1 MPSETY
7 EYLKNIAEGN
17 ESDRWR
23 YPDDLINRVY
33 PIRGENPSSTKVEL
47 VFPNNEF
54 LEVLGITNDDDI
66 WFWNS
71 FMGNYYTGREYDWYR
86 YEEDWTEGYIIFD
99 LNDENKELV
108 KEIMSYLTPGV
119 RYNLDE
125 HEDGSKVS
133 KYLEKR
139 YERAVE
145 NIIDVYATE
154 QEECKER
161 AIKKELED
169 ETKNPFSRFGIVENV
184 HSWKYTTSVG
194 ILLGLYKMIKDNE
207 LDLKELLTKLIEKYD
222 KVDRGNWNELE
233 YNVWCDD
240 YNRDYVDNQIKEQL
254 ENILEQVKEE
264 LEEGG
269 TDIEEFNK
277 LISKIEEFGG
287 FNRFIPIPDKN
298 IRVRFIKINPETNR
312 VFYQVDKNSS
322 YNWEDRSLS
331 SVEELNTL
339 LYNYEL
345 FETIRKVLRKIL

>member
-7 EYLKNIAEGN
+7 EFLKNIAEGN
-17 ESDRWR
+17 AVDRWR
-23 YPDDLINRVY
+23 YPDDLINNVY
-33 PIRGENPSSTKVEL
+33 PSSKNPSSTKIEL
-47 VFPNNEF
+47 RFNDNEF
-54 LEVLGITNDDDI
+54 LEILGITDDNDI
-66 WFWNS
+66 WTWNT
-71 FMGNYYTGREYDWYR
+71 FMGNYYSGREYDWYR
-86 YEEDWTEGYIIFD
+86 YNEDWREGYIIYDF
-99 LNDENKELV
+99 NDENKELV

-139 YERAVE
+139 YERYVD
-145 NIIDVYATE
+145 NIIDAYATE
-154 QEECKER
+154 HEECKER
-161 AIKKELED
+161 AVKKELED
-169 ETKNPFSRFGIVENV
+169 ETKNPFSRFGIVEEY

-222 KVDRGNWNELE
+222 RVDRGGWDELE

-240 YNRDYVDNQIKEQL
+240 YNRDYVDSQINKEL

-269 TDIEEFNK
+269 VDIEEFNK
-277 LISKIEEFGG
+277 LMSKIEDLGG
-287 FNRFIPIPDKN
+287 FNRFIDIPEKN
-298 IRVRFIKINPETNR
+298 IKVKFIKINPETNR
-312 VFYQVDKNSS
+312 VIYQVQKNSS
-322 YNWEDRSLS
+322 YDLEKRSLS

-339 LYNYEL
+339 FYNYEL
-345 FETIRKVLRKIL
+345 FETIRKILRKIL

>member
-7 EYLKNIAEGN
+7 EFLKNIAEGN
-17 ESDRWR
+17 EVDRWR
-23 YPDDLINRVY
+23 YPDDLINRIY
-33 PIRGENPSSTKVEL
+33 PISKNPSSTKIEL
-47 VFPNNEF
+47 TFEDNEF
-54 LEVLGITNDDDI
+54 LEVLGITDDDDI
-66 WFWNS
+66 WVWNT
-71 FMGNYYTGREYDWYR
+71 FMGNYYSGREYDWYR
-86 YEEDWTEGYIIFD
+86 YNEDWDEGYIVFD
-99 LNDENKELV
+99 LNDENKELL

-139 YERAVE
+139 YERYVE
-145 NIIDVYATE
+145 NIIDIYATE

-169 ETKNPFSRFGIVENV
+169 ETKNPFSRFGIVEEY

-222 KVDRGNWNELE
+222 KVDRGGWYELE
-233 YNVWCDD
+233 YNVWCED

-254 ENILEQVKEE
+254 ENILEKVKEE

-269 TDIEEFNK
+269 GDIKEFNK
-277 LISKIEEFGG
+277 LISKIEELGG

-298 IRVRFIKINPETNR
+298 IRVKFIRIEPETNR
-312 VFYQVDKNSS
+312 VIYQVEKNYP
-322 YNWEDRSLS
+322 YNLENRSLS
-331 SVEELNTL
+331 GVEELNTL

-345 FETIRKVLRKIL
+345 FEAIRKVLRKIL

>member
-1 MPSETY
+1 MASETY
-7 EYLKNIAEGN
+7 EFLKNIAEGN
-17 ESDRWR
+17 AVDRWR
-23 YPDDLINRVY
+23 YPDDLINNVY
-33 PIRGENPSSTKVEL
+33 PSSKNPSSTKIEL
-47 VFPNNEF
+47 RFNDNEF
-54 LEVLGITNDDDI
+54 LEILGITDDNDI
-66 WFWNS
+66 WTWNT
-71 FMGNYYTGREYDWYR
+71 FMGNYYSGREYDWYR
-86 YEEDWTEGYIIFD
+86 YNEDWREGYIIYDF
-99 LNDENKELV
+99 NDENKELV

-139 YERAVE
+139 YERYVD
-145 NIIDVYATE
+145 NIIDAYATE
-154 QEECKER
+154 HEECKER
-161 AIKKELED
+161 AVKKELED
-169 ETKNPFSRFGIVENV
+169 ETKNPFSRFGIVEEY

-222 KVDRGNWNELE
+222 RVDRGGWDELE

-240 YNRDYVDNQIKEQL
+240 YNRDYVDSQINKEL

-269 TDIEEFNK
+269 VDIEEFNK
-277 LISKIEEFGG
+277 LISKIEDLGG
-287 FNRFIPIPDKN
+287 FNRVIGIPEKN
-298 IRVRFIKINPETNR
+298 IRVKFIKIDPETNR
-312 VFYQVDKNSS
+312 VIYQVGKNSS
-322 YNWEDRSLS
+322 YNWENRSLS

-345 FETIRKVLRKIL
+345 FETIRKILRKIL

>member
-7 EYLKNIAEGN
+7 EFLKNIAEGN
-17 ESDRWR
+17 AVDRWR
-23 YPDDLINRVY
+23 YPDDLINNVY
-33 PIRGENPSSTKVEL
+33 PSSKNPSSTRIEL
-47 VFPNNEF
+47 RFNDNEF
-54 LEVLGITNDDDI
+54 LEILGITDDNDI
-66 WFWNS
+66 WTWNT

-86 YEEDWTEGYIIFD
+86 YNEDWREGYIINDF
-99 LNDENKELV
+99 NDENKELV

-145 NIIDVYATE
+145 NIIDIYATE

-169 ETKNPFSRFGIVENV
+169 ETKNPFSRFGIVEEY

-222 KVDRGNWNELE
+222 RVDRGGWDELE

-240 YNRDYVDNQIKEQL
+240 YNRDYVDSQINKEL

-269 TDIEEFNK
+269 VDIEEFNK
-277 LISKIEEFGG
+277 LMSKIEDLGG
-287 FNRFIPIPDKN
+287 FNRFIDIPEKN
-298 IRVRFIKINPETNR
+298 IKVKFIKINPETNR
-312 VFYQVDKNSS
+312 VIYQVQKNSS
-322 YNWEDRSLS
+322 YDLEKRSLS

-339 LYNYEL
+339 FYNYEL
-345 FETIRKVLRKIL
+345 FETIRKILRKIL